1 MKNPKQFKFDI
12 IGLDCANCANKIE
25 RKINDTENIKEA
37 IVDFLNKKI
46 IVISNEGNE
55 ENLLPILQKIVDSVE
70 ENVKVSFISNNV
82 YSNKSNLHILNSNK
96 ESNEIIK
103 KIIIGSLLFI
113 TGFLISKNN
122 NLLRFI
128 IFFVSYIVIGGDV
141 LITAFKNIKKGQVF
155 DENFLMSIAT
165 IGAFLIGEYPEGVA
179 VMLFYQLGEFFQNMA
194 VYKSRN
200 SIVDL
205 MNIKPDYANLKVN
218 NSIEK
223 VSPESVKI
231 GDLIIVKPGEKVPL
245 DGKIIEGNSTF
256 DTSTLTGESIPRD
269 IISGDEV
276 LSGYINISSL
286 ITIKVSKPFYES
298 TISKILDLVEN
309 ATSKKS
315 KTEQFITKFARYYTP
330 SVVIIALIIAFIPPF
345 IVQNTTF
352 SEWFYRALVFLVISC
367 PCALVISIPLG
378 FFGGIG
384 SASKH
389 GILIK
394 GANYLEALNNVDT
407 IVMDK
412 TGTLTKGIFKVTEI
426 NLSNNL
432 KENFTKNKL
441 LKYVA
446 HAESFSNH
454 PIAKSIVN
462 EYEKDGNIIDKNILT
477 DFKEI
482 SGYGVKVK
490 IEEDNIVVG
499 NLQLMKLE
507 NILLDEKESL
517 GTTVYIGINGNYIGN
532 ILIADEIKEDSASA
546 IINMK
551 DNGIKNITML
561 TGDTKNIGE
570 SIAKKLNIDKVY
582 AELLPHQ
589 KVEKLEDIF
598 KENNNNKNKIAFV
611 GDGINDAPVLA
622 RADIGIAMGGL
633 GSDAAIEAADIV
645 IMNDE
650 PSKIVTSIKIAKNT
664 RKIVWQN
671 ITFTLIIK
679 IIVLILGAGGIA
691 SIWEA
696 VFADVGVALLA
707 ILNATRIIKKK
718 FD

>member
-25 RKINDTENIKEA
+25 RKLNDTENIKEA

-55 ENLLPILQKIVDSVE
+55 ENLLPLLQKIVDSVE

-82 YSNKSNLHILNSNK
+82 YSNKINLHMLDSNK

-113 TGFLISKNN
+113 TGFFISKNN

-345 IVQNTTF
+345 IVQNATF

-407 IVMDK
+407 VVMDK

>member
-1 MKNPKQFKFDI
+1 M
-12 IGLDCANCANKIE
+12 
-25 RKINDTENIKEA
+25 
-37 IVDFLNKKI
+37 
-46 IVISNEGNE
+46 
-55 ENLLPILQKIVDSVE
+55 
-70 ENVKVSFISNNV
+70 
-82 YSNKSNLHILNSNK
+82 
-96 ESNEIIK
+96 
-103 KIIIGSLLFI
+103 
-113 TGFLISKNN
+113 
-122 NLLRFI
+122 LRFI

-165 IGAFLIGEYPEGVA
+165 IGAFLIGEYPEAVA

>member
-55 ENLLPILQKIVDSVE
+55 ENLLPLLQKIVDSVE

-165 IGAFLIGEYPEGVA
+165 IGAFLIGEYPEAVA

-345 IVQNTTF
+345 IVQNATF

-407 IVMDK
+407 VVMDK

-507 NILLDEKESL
+507 NILVDEKESL

>member
-165 IGAFLIGEYPEGVA
+165 IGAFLIGEYPEAVA

-309 ATSKKS
+309 AT
-315 KTEQFITKFARYYTP
+315 
-330 SVVIIALIIAFIPPF
+330 
-345 IVQNTTF
+345 
-352 SEWFYRALVFLVISC
+352 
-367 PCALVISIPLG
+367 
-378 FFGGIG
+378 
-384 SASKH
+384 
-389 GILIK
+389 
-394 GANYLEALNNVDT
+394 
-407 IVMDK
+407 
-412 TGTLTKGIFKVTEI
+412 
-426 NLSNNL
+426 
-432 KENFTKNKL
+432 
-441 LKYVA
+441 
-446 HAESFSNH
+446 
-454 PIAKSIVN
+454 
-462 EYEKDGNIIDKNILT
+462 
-477 DFKEI
+477 
-482 SGYGVKVK
+482 
-490 IEEDNIVVG
+490 
-499 NLQLMKLE
+499 
-507 NILLDEKESL
+507 
-517 GTTVYIGINGNYIGN
+517 
-532 ILIADEIKEDSASA
+532 
-546 IINMK
+546 
-551 DNGIKNITML
+551 
-561 TGDTKNIGE
+561 
-570 SIAKKLNIDKVY
+570 
-582 AELLPHQ
+582 
-589 KVEKLEDIF
+589 
-598 KENNNNKNKIAFV
+598 
-611 GDGINDAPVLA
+611 
-622 RADIGIAMGGL
+622 
-633 GSDAAIEAADIV
+633 
-645 IMNDE
+645 
-650 PSKIVTSIKIAKNT
+650 
-664 RKIVWQN
+664 
-671 ITFTLIIK
+671 
-679 IIVLILGAGGIA
+679 
-691 SIWEA
+691 
-696 VFADVGVALLA
+696 
-707 ILNATRIIKKK
+707 
-718 FD
+718 

>member
-165 IGAFLIGEYPEGVA
+165 IGAFLIGEYPEAVA

-194 VYKSRN
+194 VYKSKN

>member
-1 MKNPKQFKFDI
+1 M
-12 IGLDCANCANKIE
+12 
-25 RKINDTENIKEA
+25 
-37 IVDFLNKKI
+37 
-46 IVISNEGNE
+46 
-55 ENLLPILQKIVDSVE
+55 
-70 ENVKVSFISNNV
+70 
-82 YSNKSNLHILNSNK
+82 
-96 ESNEIIK
+96 
-103 KIIIGSLLFI
+103 
-113 TGFLISKNN
+113 
-122 NLLRFI
+122 
-128 IFFVSYIVIGGDV
+128 
-141 LITAFKNIKKGQVF
+141 
-155 DENFLMSIAT
+155 
-165 IGAFLIGEYPEGVA
+165 
-179 VMLFYQLGEFFQNMA
+179 
-194 VYKSRN
+194 
-200 SIVDL
+200 
-205 MNIKPDYANLKVN
+205 
-218 NSIEK
+218 
-223 VSPESVKI
+223 
-231 GDLIIVKPGEKVPL
+231 
-245 DGKIIEGNSTF
+245 
-256 DTSTLTGESIPRD
+256 
-269 IISGDEV
+269 
-276 LSGYINISSL
+276 
-286 ITIKVSKPFYES
+286 
-298 TISKILDLVEN
+298 
-309 ATSKKS
+309 
-315 KTEQFITKFARYYTP
+315 
-330 SVVIIALIIAFIPPF
+330 
-345 IVQNTTF
+345 
-352 SEWFYRALVFLVISC
+352 VFLVISC

>member
-55 ENLLPILQKIVDSVE
+55 ENLLPLLQKIVDSVE

-165 IGAFLIGEYPEGVA
+165 IGAFLIGEYPEAVA

-407 IVMDK
+407 VVMDK

>member
-1 MKNPKQFKFDI
+1 
-12 IGLDCANCANKIE
+12 
-25 RKINDTENIKEA
+25 
-37 IVDFLNKKI
+37 
-46 IVISNEGNE
+46 
-55 ENLLPILQKIVDSVE
+55 
-70 ENVKVSFISNNV
+70 
-82 YSNKSNLHILNSNK
+82 
-96 ESNEIIK
+96 
-103 KIIIGSLLFI
+103 
-113 TGFLISKNN
+113 
-122 NLLRFI
+122 
-128 IFFVSYIVIGGDV
+128 
-141 LITAFKNIKKGQVF
+141 
-155 DENFLMSIAT
+155 MSIAT
-165 IGAFLIGEYPEGVA
+165 IGAFLIGEYPEAVA

>member
-55 ENLLPILQKIVDSVE
+55 ENLLTILQKIVDSVE

-165 IGAFLIGEYPEGVA
+165 IGAFLIGEYPEAVA

-231 GDLIIVKPGEKVPL
+231 GGLIIVKPGEKVPL

-462 EYEKDGNIIDKNILT
+462 EYEKDGNIIDKNIIF
-477 DFKEI
+477 FK
-482 SGYGVKVK
+482 
-490 IEEDNIVVG
+490 
-499 NLQLMKLE
+499 
-507 NILLDEKESL
+507 
-517 GTTVYIGINGNYIGN
+517 
-532 ILIADEIKEDSASA
+532 A
-546 IINMK
+546 I
-551 DNGIKNITML
+551 
-561 TGDTKNIGE
+561 
-570 SIAKKLNIDKVY
+570 
-582 AELLPHQ
+582 
-589 KVEKLEDIF
+589 
-598 KENNNNKNKIAFV
+598 
-611 GDGINDAPVLA
+611 
-622 RADIGIAMGGL
+622 
-633 GSDAAIEAADIV
+633 
-645 IMNDE
+645 
-650 PSKIVTSIKIAKNT
+650 
-664 RKIVWQN
+664 
-671 ITFTLIIK
+671 
-679 IIVLILGAGGIA
+679 
-691 SIWEA
+691 
-696 VFADVGVALLA
+696 
-707 ILNATRIIKKK
+707 
-718 FD
+718 

>member
-55 ENLLPILQKIVDSVE
+55 ENLLPLLQKIVDSVE

-82 YSNKSNLHILNSNK
+82 YSNKINLHMLDSNK

-113 TGFLISKNN
+113 TGFFISKNN

-165 IGAFLIGEYPEGVA
+165 IGAFLIGEYPEAVA

-407 IVMDK
+407 VVMDK

-507 NILLDEKESL
+507 NILVDEKESL

-551 DNGIKNITML
+551 NNGIKNITML

>member
-55 ENLLPILQKIVDSVE
+55 ENLLPLLQKIVDSVE

-165 IGAFLIGEYPEGVA
+165 IGAFLIGEYPEAVA

>member
-165 IGAFLIGEYPEGVA
+165 IGAFLIGEYPEAVA
-179 VMLFYQLGEFFQNMA
+179 VMLFFQLGEFFQNMA

-205 MNIKPDYANLKVN
+205 MNIKPDSANLKVN

-507 NILLDEKESL
+507 NILVDEKESL

-551 DNGIKNITML
+551 NNGIKNITML

>member
-70 ENVKVSFISNNV
+70 ENVKVSFTSNNV

-165 IGAFLIGEYPEGVA
+165 IGAFLIGEYPEAVA

>member
-1 MKNPKQFKFDI
+1 
-12 IGLDCANCANKIE
+12 
-25 RKINDTENIKEA
+25 
-37 IVDFLNKKI
+37 
-46 IVISNEGNE
+46 
-55 ENLLPILQKIVDSVE
+55 
-70 ENVKVSFISNNV
+70 
-82 YSNKSNLHILNSNK
+82 
-96 ESNEIIK
+96 
-103 KIIIGSLLFI
+103 
-113 TGFLISKNN
+113 
-122 NLLRFI
+122 
-128 IFFVSYIVIGGDV
+128 
-141 LITAFKNIKKGQVF
+141 
-155 DENFLMSIAT
+155 
-165 IGAFLIGEYPEGVA
+165 
-179 VMLFYQLGEFFQNMA
+179 
-194 VYKSRN
+194 
-200 SIVDL
+200 
-205 MNIKPDYANLKVN
+205 
-218 NSIEK
+218 
-223 VSPESVKI
+223 
-231 GDLIIVKPGEKVPL
+231 
-245 DGKIIEGNSTF
+245 
-256 DTSTLTGESIPRD
+256 

>member
-1 MKNPKQFKFDI
+1 
-12 IGLDCANCANKIE
+12 
-25 RKINDTENIKEA
+25 
-37 IVDFLNKKI
+37 
-46 IVISNEGNE
+46 
-55 ENLLPILQKIVDSVE
+55 
-70 ENVKVSFISNNV
+70 
-82 YSNKSNLHILNSNK
+82 
-96 ESNEIIK
+96 
-103 KIIIGSLLFI
+103 
-113 TGFLISKNN
+113 
-122 NLLRFI
+122 
-128 IFFVSYIVIGGDV
+128 
-141 LITAFKNIKKGQVF
+141 
-155 DENFLMSIAT
+155 
-165 IGAFLIGEYPEGVA
+165 
-179 VMLFYQLGEFFQNMA
+179 
-194 VYKSRN
+194 
-200 SIVDL
+200 
-205 MNIKPDYANLKVN
+205 
-218 NSIEK
+218 
-223 VSPESVKI
+223 
-231 GDLIIVKPGEKVPL
+231 
-245 DGKIIEGNSTF
+245 STF

>member
-55 ENLLPILQKIVDSVE
+55 ENLLPLLQKIVDSVE

-82 YSNKSNLHILNSNK
+82 YSNKINLHMLDSNK

-113 TGFLISKNN
+113 TGFFISKNN

-218 NSIEK
+218 NNIEK

-345 IVQNTTF
+345 IVQNATF

-407 IVMDK
+407 VVMDK

-507 NILLDEKESL
+507 NILVDEKESL

-551 DNGIKNITML
+551 NNGIKNITML

>member
-55 ENLLPILQKIVDSVE
+55 ENLLTILQKIVDSVE

-165 IGAFLIGEYPEGVA
+165 IGAFLIGEYPEAVA

>member
-165 IGAFLIGEYPEGVA
+165 IGAFLIGEYPEAVA

>member
-165 IGAFLIGEYPEGVA
+165 IGAFLIGEYPEAVA

-507 NILLDEKESL
+507 NILVDEKESL